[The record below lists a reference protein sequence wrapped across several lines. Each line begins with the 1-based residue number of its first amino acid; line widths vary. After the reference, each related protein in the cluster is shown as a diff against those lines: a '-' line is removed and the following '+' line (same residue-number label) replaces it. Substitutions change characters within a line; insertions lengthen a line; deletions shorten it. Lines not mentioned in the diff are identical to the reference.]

1 MFFPDECQYVNG
13 KGIQWLSQ
21 YLEKLKILLFD
32 KKKKDIWF
40 HKVIGNI
47 TFNSYLHFILVRN
60 FALKC

>member
-32 KKKKDIWF
+32 KKKK
-40 HKVIGNI
+40 
-47 TFNSYLHFILVRN
+47 TFGFIRLL
-60 FALKC
+60 AI

>member
-1 MFFPDECQYVNG
+1 MVKSIFRKTENIAF
-13 KGIQWLSQ
+13 
-21 YLEKLKILLFD
+21 FD